1 VKFTINGFSQEKLL
15 EYGLD
20 AQDALL
26 LRWLVDFSSSPKIR
40 TVQQEGFTYYWI
52 KYDAVLEDLPILT
65 IKTAK
70 GIGKKFLIFA
80 EKGILVK
87 HTERT
92 VSGSYSC
99 FRFTDVI
106 DEFMRSTSKVKSHCP
121 EKGVAKDQEEQHCP
135 EKGSHKALPQKGQS
149 YNQSTINPSTNTTVL
164 PPTPAKESDHDDAM
178 KWVEFFVNK
187 KGFQFHE
194 AQTASTMIM
203 YREWVKDGITVD
215 DVELADIDVRA
226 SLGGG
231 RPDTP
236 KYYKN
241 FVKKVILE
249 KQKSLSDRQRSHSG
263 SPQQRKGG
271 SNYERKPRI
280 SPDAWRDTDF

>member
-1 VKFTINGFSQEKLL
+1 VTTHNFEVEEAEKYGMGPAVLL
-15 EYGLD
+15 SNI
-20 AQDALL
+20 
-26 LRWLVDFSSSPKIR
+26 RFWLIKNKANRDNAHD
-40 TVQQEGFTYYWI
+40 GYYWT
-52 KYDAVLEDLPILT
+52 YNSAR
-65 IKTAK
+65 A
-70 GIGKKFLIFA
+70 FA
-80 EKGILVK
+80 ELFPYM
-87 HTERT
+87 T
-92 VSGSYSC
+92 
-99 FRFTDVI
+99 
-106 DEFMRSTSKVKSHCP
+106 RSTIARYLKQLCDQGVLLSGNYNK
-121 EKGVAKDQEEQHCP
+121 KGFDQTIWYTIPNEFAISQNEQCISQNEQP
-135 EKGSHKALPQKGQS
+135 ISQNET
-149 YNQSTINPSTNTTVL
+149 TIPDTKTQIENTTTVL
-164 PPTPAKESDHDDAM
+164 PPPPKKESNPDDAM
-178 KWVEFFVNK
+178 KWVEFFMNK

-226 SLGGG
+226 SLGGD

-263 SPQQRKGG
+263 SPQGKGG